1 MSTTDSVLPLSVRGH
16 ETSDAGNNGYPVAIR
31 DFTALHCSKSE
42 GIERSMDI
50 LVCGIRRIPG

>member
-1 MSTTDSVLPLSVRGH
+1 MNTADSMLPLPVRGH
-16 ETSDAGNNGYPVAIR
+16 ETSDAGNNGYLVAIR

-50 LVCGIRRIPG
+50 LVCRITRIPG